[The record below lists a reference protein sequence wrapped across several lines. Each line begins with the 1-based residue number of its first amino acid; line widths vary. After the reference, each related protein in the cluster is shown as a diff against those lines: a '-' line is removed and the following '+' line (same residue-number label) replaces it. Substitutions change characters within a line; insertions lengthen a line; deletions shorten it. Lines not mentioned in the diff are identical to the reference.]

1 MALKLFSVMFILLAS
16 ANTWAENGSSGIG
29 TAAIVPGYSALNFK
43 GKVGKKNDIIFDK
56 ETNENILKSVKLDKL
71 EIDFTKLSQSKLGM
85 IMGFE
90 FNPSQN
96 SKKENYWVLCP
107 EKENYC
113 YKLIPLSKTNKK
125 IPSILGS
132 LIEIKK

>member
-1 MALKLFSVMFILLAS
+1 MALNLFSILFFLLAS
-16 ANTWAENGSSGIG
+16 VNTWAENGSSGIG
-29 TAAIVPGYSALNFK
+29 TAVIVPGYSALNFK
-43 GKVGKKNDIIFDK
+43 GKVGKKNEIIFDK
-56 ETNENILKSVKLDKL
+56 ETKENILKTLKLDKS

-96 SKKENYWVLCP
+96 SKKENY
-107 EKENYC
+107 C

-125 IPSILGS
+125 IPSILGALIQRSPLIKRAS
-132 LIEIKK
+132 LY